1 MVEAAFEPPLGKIDF
16 GAGYCLAGMEKLFF
30 LFLLTCQS
38 SFTNVPCIM
47 NWDWE
52 KLQEKRQRQSG
63 GGMRPPDFEDL
74 NNKMNKLRELKM
86 PGWKY
91 LLLFAILAWLGSGI
105 YIVEPDE
112 VGVVQRFGKYD
123 RTTASGPHFHI
134 PFPVEK
140 VTMPKITVVRRI
152 EIGFR
157 ETQRRGAPFLGAVG
171 NRTVPDESLMLTGD
185 ENIVDVHCIVQYQIS
200 NPEQY
205 LFHISEQE
213 KTVAD
218 AAKAALREVIGYNR
232 IDDVLTTGKLAIQ
245 TESRDL
251 LQKIL
256 NSYQSGIKVLAVQLQ
271 DVHPPQQVINAFKD
285 VASAK
290 EDKSRFINEADAYR
304 NDILPK
310 TRGEVAAI
318 VNEAEAYRA
327 SVVRRAEGE
336 ASRFLAVYKEY
347 VKARDITKKRI
358 YLETMEEIFSNPEVQ
373 KLILAEQAG
382 KNVVPYLPL
391 DMLNQETD
399 KKVKKNKN
407 TQKAEGK

>member
-1 MVEAAFEPPLGKIDF
+1 MV
-16 GAGYCLAGMEKLFF
+16 
-30 LFLLTCQS
+30 
-38 SFTNVPCIM
+38 SFIM

-74 NNKMNKLRELKM
+74 NNKIHKLRDFKV

-91 LLLFAILAWLGSGI
+91 LFLFLVLAWLASGI

-112 VGVVQRFGKYD
+112 VGVVQRFGKYN
-123 RTTASGPHFHI
+123 RTTLSGPHFRI

-140 VTMPKITVVRRI
+140 VTKPKITVVRRV
-152 EIGFR
+152 EVGFR
-157 ETQRRGAPFLGAVG
+157 ETQRRGAPFLGTMG

-205 LFHISEQE
+205 LFDISEPE
-213 KTVAD
+213 KTVTD
-218 AAKAALREVIGYNR
+218 AAKASLREVIGYSK
-232 IDDVLTTGKLAIQ
+232 IDEVLTTGKLAIQ
-245 TESRDL
+245 NETRDL

-256 NSYQSGIKVLAVQLQ
+256 NSYHSGIKVLAVQLQ

-318 VNEAEAYRA
+318 INEAEAYRA

-336 ASRFLAVYKEY
+336 ASRFVAVYKEY

-358 YLETMEEIFSNPEVQ
+358 YLETMEEIFSNPDVR
-373 KLILAEQAG
+373 KLILSEQSG
-382 KNVVPYLPL
+382 KNIVPYLPL
-391 DMLNQETD
+391 DMLEQGSD
-399 KKVKKNKN
+399 KAKKGNNK
-407 TQKAEGK
+407 QKAGKK

>member
-1 MVEAAFEPPLGKIDF
+1 M
-16 GAGYCLAGMEKLFF
+16 
-30 LFLLTCQS
+30 
-38 SFTNVPCIM
+38 
-47 NWDWE
+47 
-52 KLQEKRQRQSG
+52 
-63 GGMRPPDFEDL
+63 
-74 NNKMNKLRELKM
+74 
-86 PGWKY
+86 
-91 LLLFAILAWLGSGI
+91 
-105 YIVEPDE
+105 
-112 VGVVQRFGKYD
+112 
-123 RTTASGPHFHI
+123 
-134 PFPVEK
+134 
-140 VTMPKITVVRRI
+140 
-152 EIGFR
+152 
-157 ETQRRGAPFLGAVG
+157 
-171 NRTVPDESLMLTGD
+171 
-185 ENIVDVHCIVQYQIS
+185 
-200 NPEQY
+200 
-205 LFHISEQE
+205 
-213 KTVAD
+213 
-218 AAKAALREVIGYNR
+218 REVIGYNR